1 MRLSLSKWLTLASLI
16 VLCSAVTGQA
26 GGSQDQTGA
35 TFTPGQLPDFT
46 FNLTR
51 VPEDPGR
58 YSLVISDSD
67 EHVISSA
74 FSISQLETLMA
85 VLLEAEKFALNEEGV
100 GAKEPLTTRFQ
111 DKNEQG
117 FIVDVEKFR
126 NQSRLFLTLTTDA
139 NSQTAEAGRINRS
152 TRREVGFFFDL
163 VSRLESMF
171 PKQFPKQP
179 PKPNK

>member
-1 MRLSLSKWLTLASLI
+1 MRLSLSKWLTVASFMF
-16 VLCSAVTGQA
+16 LCTAAAGQV
-26 GGSQDQTGA
+26 GGTQGQTGA

-51 VPEDPGR
+51 VPEDLAR

-74 FSISQLETLMA
+74 FSISQLETLKA
-85 VLLEAEKFALNEEGV
+85 VLLEAEKFALSEEGV
-100 GAKEPLTTRFQ
+100 GTNEPLTTRFQ
-111 DKNEQG
+111 DNREPG
-117 FIVDVEKFR
+117 FTVDVEKSR
-126 NQSRLFLTLTTDA
+126 NQSRLFLTLTNDG
-139 NSQTAEAGRINRS
+139 NSQTAEAGRVIRS

-171 PKQFPKQP
+171 PKQP
-179 PKPNK
+179 PKSNK